1 MNKNK
6 EKLLLGGLV
15 VSLGLLSNSP
25 QIVKADHLAVSH
37 LVSGNDTKS
46 NIDSQNPIATN
57 EGNDQTNTA
66 ADSNSK
72 DQTTSLIS
80 VPVISTK
87 NNENSDADAKAAN
100 QKDVPP
106 AVTHGE
112 NEQQKI
118 ATKANLISSDSNG
131 AHLTYDPDQEVATIS
146 GNITADSNDVP
157 RTISQFF
164 LTNKPKKI
172 VIDGPLAIKGS
183 AAGLFSDLNDLEEF
197 EGLSN
202 FDTSQVTNM
211 ASMFSNDKNLKSLDL
226 SGFNT
231 SNVTDMNKLFKSCSA
246 LTNLDVSS
254 FNTAKV
260 KDMSTMFN
268 LCTSLTN
275 LNLNNFDTKNVENMN
290 SMFYACR
297 NLTALNISSFNTAKV
312 TDMSAMFGMCL
323 KLSNL
328 NVASFDTSSAEQTV
342 GMFLY
347 CMSLNQLDVSHFNTS
362 NVTSTNGM
370 FAFCTNLT
378 KIDVSHFNT
387 DKVTD
392 MMEMFSGDS
401 SLTSL
406 DISNFNMDSVTSS
419 DNMLN
424 GLASLNYLK
433 LGAKNSLSNTGLDT
447 SGIWVNVGNG
457 TAEHPQALKDKRWTS
472 PQLLTNYNP
481 AKDADAY
488 VRYNAAVITHHQDQ
502 EGNQLAPNDV
512 QTGGL
517 NTPYTTKPKDITGYA
532 LAETPANASGSFA
545 DNTITDVVYLYKKAP
560 TKLPVNPNVPSKAAD
575 VIVHYQDENGNK
587 LTSEIVLS
595 GNVGDGYTTGAKD
608 LAGYTLK
615 SRPTNATGFF
625 STQTQDVTY
634 IYTKKNNNPSVNNPT
649 NSSTK
654 PEKPNKQKKPTRPK
668 PQKAV
673 SKQHHVKKTGRRS
686 QIIQHS
692 TIKSHNLSST
702 SKRTN
707 VLAKTGESK
716 ESNFMIMF
724 TGIIVTGTVAVIGW
738 FTRKRK
744 EK

>member
-6 EKLLLGGLV
+6 EKLLLGGVLTTI
-15 VSLGLLSNSP
+15 GLLSASP
-25 QIVKADHLAVSH
+25 QIAKADQLAASHLAASNV
-37 LVSGNDTKS
+37 TKS
-46 NIDSQNPIATN
+46 PK
-57 EGNDQTNTA
+57 A
-66 ADSNSK
+66 AES
-72 DQTTSLIS
+72 
-80 VPVISTK
+80 
-87 NNENSDADAKAAN
+87 AAN
-100 QKDVPP
+100 QQPSTSDDSSSSMPSLPPASNSSTTDNNKPTSNANQSNVPP
-106 AVTHGE
+106 AITHGE

-118 ATKANLISSDSNG
+118 ATKANLISSDING
-131 AHLTYDPDQEVATIS
+131 AHLTYDPDQGVATIS
-146 GNITADSNDVP
+146 GNVTAASNDVP
-157 RTISQFF
+157 RSISQFF

-172 VIDGPLAIKGS
+172 VIDGPLTIKGS

-211 ASMFSNDKNLKSLDL
+211 ASMFANDKNLRSLDL
-226 SGFNT
+226 SSFNT
-231 SNVTDMNKLFKSCSA
+231 SNVIDMNKLFKSCSA

-297 NLTALNISSFNTAKV
+297 NLSSLSISNFNTAKV
-312 TDMSAMFGMCL
+312 TDMTAMFGMCF

-328 NVASFDTSSAEQTV
+328 NVASFDTSSVKQAV

-362 NVTSTNGM
+362 NITSTNGM
-370 FAFCTNLT
+370 FAFCTNLA

-387 DKVTD
+387 DQVTD

-488 VRYNAAVITHHQDQ
+488 VRYNAAVITHYQDQ

-517 NTPYTTKPKDITGYA
+517 NTPYTTKPKDITGYT

-560 TKLPVNPNVPSKAAD
+560 TPTKPPVNPVVPSKAAN
-575 VIVHYQDENGNK
+575 VIVHYQDESGNP
-587 LTSEIVLS
+587 LASDIVLS
-595 GNVGDGYTTGAKD
+595 GNVGDGYTTDTKEFT
-608 LAGYTLK
+608 GYHLK

-625 STQTQDVTY
+625 SAQAQDVTY
-634 IYTKKNNNPSVNNPT
+634 IYAKDSNSPTENVPVNDNHHGKNPT
-649 NSSTK
+649 
-654 PEKPNKQKKPTRPK
+654 K
-668 PQKAV
+668 PQTTNHLRPQAPQSP
-673 SKQHHVKKTGRRS
+673 SKQHLTNNHVAIPKSPTDNQASNKLPQTGKNQTQS
-686 QIIQHS
+686 LL
-692 TIKSHNLSST
+692 TILAGLLSAT
-702 SKRTN
+702 F
-707 VLAKTGESK
+707 A
-716 ESNFMIMF
+716 
-724 TGIIVTGTVAVIGW
+724 AVSGW
-738 FTRKRK
+738 FIHKHK
-744 EK
+744 EN

>member
-6 EKLLLGGLV
+6 EKLLLGGVLTTI
-15 VSLGLLSNSP
+15 GLLSASP
-25 QIVKADHLAVSH
+25 QIAKADQLAASHLAASNV
-37 LVSGNDTKS
+37 TKS
-46 NIDSQNPIATN
+46 TK
-57 EGNDQTNTA
+57 A
-66 ADSNSK
+66 AES
-72 DQTTSLIS
+72 
-80 VPVISTK
+80 
-87 NNENSDADAKAAN
+87 AAN
-100 QKDVPP
+100 QQPSTSDDSSSSMPSLPPASNSSTTDNNKPTSNANQSNVPP
-106 AVTHGE
+106 AITHGE

-118 ATKANLISSDSNG
+118 ATKANLISSDING
-131 AHLTYDPDQEVATIS
+131 AHLTYDPDQGVATIS
-146 GNITADSNDVP
+146 GNVTAASNDVP
-157 RTISQFF
+157 RSISQFF

-172 VIDGPLAIKGS
+172 VIDGPLTIKGS

-211 ASMFSNDKNLKSLDL
+211 ASMFANDKNLRSLDL
-226 SGFNT
+226 SSFNT
-231 SNVTDMNKLFKSCSA
+231 SNVIDMNKLFKSCSA

-297 NLTALNISSFNTAKV
+297 NLSSLSISNFNTAKV
-312 TDMSAMFGMCL
+312 TDMTAMFGMCF

-328 NVASFDTSSAEQTV
+328 NVASFDTSNVKQAV

-362 NVTSTNGM
+362 NITSTNGM

-387 DKVTD
+387 DQVTD

-406 DISNFNMDSVTSS
+406 DISNFNMDAVTSS

-424 GLASLNYLK
+424 GLTGLNYLK

-447 SGIWVNVGNG
+447 PGIWVNVGDG
-457 TAEHPQALKDKRWTS
+457 TTEHPQALKDKRWTS

-488 VRYNAAVITHHQDQ
+488 VRYNAAVITHYQDQ

-517 NTPYTTKPKDITGYA
+517 NTPYTTKPKDITGYT

-560 TKLPVNPNVPSKAAD
+560 TPTKPPVNPVVPSKAAN
-575 VIVHYQDENGNK
+575 VIVHYQDEDGNS
-587 LTSEIVLS
+587 LTSDIVLS
-595 GNVGDGYTTGAKD
+595 GNVGDGYTTDAKEFT
-608 LAGYTLK
+608 GYHLK

-625 STQTQDVTY
+625 STQAQDVTY
-634 IYTKKNNNPSVNNPT
+634 IYAKDSNSPTENVPVNDNHHGKNPT
-649 NSSTK
+649 
-654 PEKPNKQKKPTRPK
+654 K
-668 PQKAV
+668 PQTTNHLRPQAPQSP
-673 SKQHHVKKTGRRS
+673 SKQHLTNNHVAIPTAPTGHQAANKLPQTGKNQTQS
-686 QIIQHS
+686 LL
-692 TIKSHNLSST
+692 TILAGLLSAT
-702 SKRTN
+702 F
-707 VLAKTGESK
+707 A
-716 ESNFMIMF
+716 
-724 TGIIVTGTVAVIGW
+724 AVSGW
-738 FTRKRK
+738 FIHKHK
-744 EK
+744 EN

>member
-6 EKLLLGGLV
+6 EKLLLGGVLTTI
-15 VSLGLLSNSP
+15 GLLSASP
-25 QIVKADHLAVSH
+25 QIAKADQLAASHLAASNV
-37 LVSGNDTKS
+37 TKS
-46 NIDSQNPIATN
+46 TK
-57 EGNDQTNTA
+57 A
-66 ADSNSK
+66 AES
-72 DQTTSLIS
+72 
-80 VPVISTK
+80 
-87 NNENSDADAKAAN
+87 AAN
-100 QKDVPP
+100 QQPSTSDDSSSSMPSLPPASNSSTTDNNKPTSNANQSNVPP
-106 AVTHGE
+106 AITHGE

-118 ATKANLISSDSNG
+118 ATKANLISSDING
-131 AHLTYDPDQEVATIS
+131 AHLTYDPDQGVATIS
-146 GNITADSNDVP
+146 GNVTAASNDVP
-157 RTISQFF
+157 RSISQFF

-183 AAGLFSDLNDLEEF
+183 AAGLFSDLNNLEEF

-202 FDTSQVTNM
+202 FDTSQVTSM
-211 ASMFSNDKNLKSLDL
+211 LSMFANDKSLKSLDL

-231 SNVTDMNKLFKSCSA
+231 SNVTDMSKLFKSCSA

-290 SMFYACR
+290 SMFYACQ
-297 NLTALNISSFNTAKV
+297 NLSSLSISNFNTAKV
-312 TDMSAMFGMCL
+312 TDMTAMFGMCF

-328 NVASFDTSSAEQTV
+328 NVASFDTSNVKQAV

-362 NVTSTNGM
+362 NITSTNGM
-370 FAFCTNLT
+370 FAFCTNLA

-387 DKVTD
+387 DQVTD

-447 SGIWVNVGNG
+447 LGIWVNVGNG

-488 VRYNAAVITHHQDQ
+488 VRYNAAVITHYQDQ

-517 NTPYTTKPKDITGYA
+517 NTPYTTKPKDITGYT
-532 LAETPANASGSFA
+532 LVETPANASGSFA

-560 TKLPVNPNVPSKAAD
+560 TPTKPPVNPVVPSKAAN
-575 VIVHYQDENGNK
+575 VVVHYQDEDGNS
-587 LTSEIVLS
+587 LTSDIVLS
-595 GNVGDGYTTGAKD
+595 GNVGDGYTTDTKEFT
-608 LAGYTLK
+608 GYHLK
-615 SRPTNATGFF
+615 ARPTNATGFF
-625 STQTQDVTY
+625 SAETQDVTY
-634 IYTKKNNNPSVNNPT
+634 IYAKDSNTPAENVPVNDNHHGKNPT
-649 NSSTK
+649 
-654 PEKPNKQKKPTRPK
+654 K
-668 PQKAV
+668 PQTTNHLRPQAPQSP
-673 SKQHHVKKTGRRS
+673 SKQHLTNNHVAIPTAPTDNQASNKLPQTGKNQTQS
-686 QIIQHS
+686 LL
-692 TIKSHNLSST
+692 T
-702 SKRTN
+702 
-707 VLAKTGESK
+707 VLAGLLSAT
-716 ESNFMIMF
+716 FA
-724 TGIIVTGTVAVIGW
+724 AVSGW
-738 FTRKRK
+738 FIHKHK
-744 EK
+744 EN

>member
-6 EKLLLGGLV
+6 EKLLLGGVLTTI
-15 VSLGLLSNSP
+15 GLLSASP
-25 QIVKADHLAVSH
+25 QIAKADQLAASHLAASNV
-37 LVSGNDTKS
+37 TKS
-46 NIDSQNPIATN
+46 PK
-57 EGNDQTNTA
+57 A
-66 ADSNSK
+66 AES
-72 DQTTSLIS
+72 
-80 VPVISTK
+80 
-87 NNENSDADAKAAN
+87 AAN
-100 QKDVPP
+100 QQPSTSDDSSSSMPSVPP
-106 AVTHGE
+106 ASNSSTTDNNEPASNANQSDIPPAITHGE

-118 ATKANLISSDSNG
+118 ATKANLISSDING
-131 AHLTYDPDQEVATIS
+131 AHLTYYPDQGVATIS
-146 GNITADSNDVP
+146 GNVTAASNDVP
-157 RTISQFF
+157 RLISQFF

-172 VIDGPLAIKGS
+172 VIDGPLTIKGS

-211 ASMFSNDKNLKSLDL
+211 ASMFANDKNLRSLDL
-226 SGFNT
+226 SSFNT
-231 SNVTDMNKLFKSCSA
+231 SNVIDMNKLFKSCSA

-297 NLTALNISSFNTAKV
+297 NLSSLSISNFNTAKV
-312 TDMSAMFGMCL
+312 TDMTAMFGMCF

-328 NVASFDTSSAEQTV
+328 NVASFDTSNVKQAV

-362 NVTSTNGM
+362 NITSTNGM
-370 FAFCTNLT
+370 FAFCTNLA

-387 DKVTD
+387 DQVTD

-406 DISNFNMDSVTSS
+406 DISNFNMDAVTSS

-424 GLASLNYLK
+424 GLTGLNYLK

-447 SGIWVNVGNG
+447 PGIWVNVGDG
-457 TAEHPQALKDKRWTS
+457 TTEHPQALKDKRWTS

-488 VRYNAAVITHHQDQ
+488 VRYNAAVITHYQDQ

-517 NTPYTTKPKDITGYA
+517 NTPYTTKPKDITGYT

-560 TKLPVNPNVPSKAAD
+560 TKPPVNPVVPSKAAN
-575 VIVHYQDENGNK
+575 VIVHYQDESGNP
-587 LTSEIVLS
+587 LTSDIVLS
-595 GNVGDGYTTGAKD
+595 GNLSDGYTTDTKEFN
-608 LAGYTLK
+608 GYHLK

-625 STQTQDVTY
+625 STQAQDVTY
-634 IYTKKNNNPSVNNPT
+634 IYAKDSNSPTENVPVNDNHHGKNPT
-649 NSSTK
+649 
-654 PEKPNKQKKPTRPK
+654 K
-668 PQKAV
+668 PQTTNHLRPQAPQSP
-673 SKQHHVKKTGRRS
+673 SKQHLTNNHVAIPTAPTGHQAANKLPQTGKNQTQS
-686 QIIQHS
+686 LL
-692 TIKSHNLSST
+692 TILAGLLSAT
-702 SKRTN
+702 F
-707 VLAKTGESK
+707 A
-716 ESNFMIMF
+716 
-724 TGIIVTGTVAVIGW
+724 AVSGW
-738 FTRKRK
+738 FIHKHK
-744 EK
+744 EN

>member
-6 EKLLLGGLV
+6 EKLLLGGVLTTI
-15 VSLGLLSNSP
+15 GLLSASP
-25 QIVKADHLAVSH
+25 QIAKADQLAASHLAASNV
-37 LVSGNDTKS
+37 TKS
-46 NIDSQNPIATN
+46 
-57 EGNDQTNTA
+57 
-66 ADSNSK
+66 
-72 DQTTSLIS
+72 
-80 VPVISTK
+80 TK
-87 NNENSDADAKAAN
+87 AVESAAN
-100 QKDVPP
+100 QQPSTSDDSSSSMPSVPP
-106 AVTHGE
+106 ASNSSTTDNNEPASNANQSDMPPAITHDE
-112 NEQQKI
+112 NEQQRI
-118 ATKANLISSDSNG
+118 ATKANLISSDING
-131 AHLTYDPDQEVATIS
+131 AHLTYDPDQGVATIS
-146 GNITADSNDVP
+146 GNVTAASNDVP
-157 RTISQFF
+157 RSISQFF

-172 VIDGPLAIKGS
+172 VIDGPLTIKGS

-202 FDTSQVTNM
+202 FDTSQVTSM
-211 ASMFSNDKNLKSLDL
+211 LSMFANDKNLKSLDL

-231 SNVTDMNKLFKSCSA
+231 SNVTDMSKLFKSCSA

-297 NLTALNISSFNTAKV
+297 NLSSLSISNFNTAKV
-312 TDMSAMFGMCL
+312 TDMTAMFGMCF

-328 NVASFDTSSAEQTV
+328 NVASFDTSNVKQAV

-362 NVTSTNGM
+362 NITSTNGM
-370 FAFCTNLT
+370 FAFCTNLA

-387 DKVTD
+387 DQVTD

-447 SGIWVNVGNG
+447 PGIWVNVGDG
-457 TAEHPQALKDKRWTS
+457 TTEHPQALKDKRWTS

-488 VRYNAAVITHHQDQ
+488 VRYNAAVITHYQDQ

-517 NTPYTTKPKDITGYA
+517 NTPYTTKPKDITGYT
-532 LAETPANASGSFA
+532 LVETPANASGSFA

-560 TKLPVNPNVPSKAAD
+560 TPTKPPVNPVVPSKAAN
-575 VIVHYQDENGNK
+575 VIVHYQDESGNS
-587 LTSEIVLS
+587 LTSDIVLS
-595 GNVGDGYTTGAKD
+595 GNVGDGYTTDTKEFN
-608 LAGYTLK
+608 GYHLK
-615 SRPTNATGFF
+615 ARPTNATGFF
-625 STQTQDVTY
+625 SAQAQDVTY
-634 IYTKKNNNPSVNNPT
+634 IYAKDSNSPTENVPVNDNHHGKNPT
-649 NSSTK
+649 
-654 PEKPNKQKKPTRPK
+654 K
-668 PQKAV
+668 PQTTNHLRPQAPQSP
-673 SKQHHVKKTGRRS
+673 SKQHLTNNHVAIPKSPTDNQASNKLPQTGKNQTQS
-686 QIIQHS
+686 LL
-692 TIKSHNLSST
+692 T
-702 SKRTN
+702 
-707 VLAKTGESK
+707 VLAGLLSAT
-716 ESNFMIMF
+716 FA
-724 TGIIVTGTVAVIGW
+724 AVSGW
-738 FTRKRK
+738 FIHKHK
-744 EK
+744 EN

>member
-6 EKLLLGGLV
+6 EKLLLGGVLTTI
-15 VSLGLLSNSP
+15 GLLSASP
-25 QIVKADHLAVSH
+25 QIAKADQLAASHLAASNV
-37 LVSGNDTKS
+37 TKS
-46 NIDSQNPIATN
+46 TK
-57 EGNDQTNTA
+57 A
-66 ADSNSK
+66 AES
-72 DQTTSLIS
+72 
-80 VPVISTK
+80 
-87 NNENSDADAKAAN
+87 AAN
-100 QKDVPP
+100 QQPSTSDDSSSSMPSLPPASNSSTTDNNKPTSNANQSNVPP
-106 AVTHGE
+106 AITHGE

-118 ATKANLISSDSNG
+118 ATKANLISSDING
-131 AHLTYDPDQEVATIS
+131 AHLTYDPDQGVATIS
-146 GNITADSNDVP
+146 GNVTAASNDVP
-157 RTISQFF
+157 RSISQFF

-172 VIDGPLAIKGS
+172 VIDGPLTIKGS

-211 ASMFSNDKNLKSLDL
+211 ASMFANDKNLRSLDL
-226 SGFNT
+226 SSFNT
-231 SNVTDMNKLFKSCSA
+231 SNVIDMNKLFKSCSA

-297 NLTALNISSFNTAKV
+297 NLSSLSISNFNTAKV
-312 TDMSAMFGMCL
+312 TDMTAMFGMCF

-328 NVASFDTSSAEQTV
+328 NVASFDTSSVKQAV

-362 NVTSTNGM
+362 NITSTNGM
-370 FAFCTNLT
+370 FAFCTNLA

-387 DKVTD
+387 DQVTD

-433 LGAKNSLSNTGLDT
+433 LGAKNSLSNTGIDT
-447 SGIWVNVGNG
+447 PGIWVNVGDG
-457 TAEHPQALKDKRWTS
+457 TTEHPQALKDKRWTS

-488 VRYNAAVITHHQDQ
+488 VRYNAAVITHYQDQ
-502 EGNQLAPNDV
+502 DGNQLAPNDV

-517 NTPYTTKPKDITGYA
+517 NTKYTTTPKDITGYT

-560 TKLPVNPNVPSKAAD
+560 TPTKPPVNPIIPSKAANI
-575 VIVHYQDENGNK
+575 VVHYQDESGNP
-587 LTSEIVLS
+587 LTSDIVLS
-595 GNVGDGYTTGAKD
+595 GNVGDGYITDIKEFNGHH
-608 LAGYTLK
+608 LK

-625 STQTQDVTY
+625 STQAQDVTY
-634 IYTKKNNNPSVNNPT
+634 IYAKDSNSPSKNVPINNNHQDKNPT
-649 NSSTK
+649 K
-654 PEKPNKQKKPTRPK
+654 PQTTNHLRPQAPQSLSKRYLTNNHIARPK
-668 PQKAV
+668 ITAGNLASNKLPQ
-673 SKQHHVKKTGRRS
+673 TGKNQTQS
-686 QIIQHS
+686 LL
-692 TIKSHNLSST
+692 T
-702 SKRTN
+702 
-707 VLAKTGESK
+707 VLAGLLSATFAAIS
-716 ESNFMIMF
+716 
-724 TGIIVTGTVAVIGW
+724 GW
-738 FTRKRK
+738 FIHKHR
-744 EK
+744 EN

>member
-6 EKLLLGGLV
+6 EKLLLGGVLTTI
-15 VSLGLLSNSP
+15 GLLSASP
-25 QIVKADHLAVSH
+25 QIAKADQLAASHLAA
-37 LVSGNDTKS
+37 S
-46 NIDSQNPIATN
+46 NVTESPK
-57 EGNDQTNTA
+57 A
-66 ADSNSK
+66 AES
-72 DQTTSLIS
+72 
-80 VPVISTK
+80 
-87 NNENSDADAKAAN
+87 AAN
-100 QKDVPP
+100 QQPSTSDDSSSSVPSVPP
-106 AVTHGE
+106 ASNSSTTDNNETANNANQSDMPPAITHGE

-118 ATKANLISSDSNG
+118 ATKANLISSDING
-131 AHLTYDPDQEVATIS
+131 AHLTYDPDQGVATIS
-146 GNITADSNDVP
+146 GNVTAASNDVP
-157 RTISQFF
+157 RSISQFF

-172 VIDGPLAIKGS
+172 VIDGPLTIKGS

-211 ASMFSNDKNLKSLDL
+211 ASMFANDKNLRSLDL
-226 SGFNT
+226 SSFNT
-231 SNVTDMNKLFKSCSA
+231 SNVIDMNKLFKSCSA

-297 NLTALNISSFNTAKV
+297 NLSSLSISNFNTAKV
-312 TDMSAMFGMCL
+312 TDMTAMFGMCF

-328 NVASFDTSSAEQTV
+328 NVASFDTSSVKQAV

-362 NVTSTNGM
+362 NITSTNGM
-370 FAFCTNLT
+370 FAFCTNLA

-387 DKVTD
+387 DQVTD

-447 SGIWVNVGNG
+447 PGIWVNVGNG

-481 AKDADAY
+481 AKDADTY
-488 VRYNAAVITHHQDQ
+488 VRYNAAVITHYQDQ
-502 EGNQLAPNDV
+502 DGNQLAPNDV

-517 NTPYTTKPKDITGYA
+517 NTPYTTKPKDITGYT

-560 TKLPVNPNVPSKAAD
+560 TPTKPPVNPVVPSKAAN
-575 VIVHYQDENGNK
+575 VIVHYQDESGNP
-587 LTSEIVLS
+587 LTSDIVLS
-595 GNVGDGYTTGAKD
+595 GNVGYGYTTDTKEFT
-608 LAGYTLK
+608 GYHLK

-625 STQTQDVTY
+625 STRAQDVTY
-634 IYTKKNNNPSVNNPT
+634 IYAKDSNSPAENVPVNDNHHGKNPT
-649 NSSTK
+649 K
-654 PEKPNKQKKPTRPK
+654 PLTTNHLRPHAPQSPSKRYLTNNHVVKPKAPAGNQAANKL
-668 PQKAV
+668 PQTGKNQTQSLLTVLAGLLSATVAAV
-673 SKQHHVKKTGRRS
+673 S
-686 QIIQHS
+686 
-692 TIKSHNLSST
+692 
-702 SKRTN
+702 
-707 VLAKTGESK
+707 
-716 ESNFMIMF
+716 
-724 TGIIVTGTVAVIGW
+724 GW
-738 FTRKRK
+738 FIHRHK
-744 EK
+744 EN

>member
-6 EKLLLGGLV
+6 EKLLLGGVLTTI
-15 VSLGLLSNSP
+15 GLLSASP
-25 QIVKADHLAVSH
+25 QIAKADQLAASHLAASNV
-37 LVSGNDTKS
+37 TKS
-46 NIDSQNPIATN
+46 QQAAEPAANRQPSTS
-57 EGNDQTNTA
+57 
-66 ADSNSK
+66 ADSS
-72 DQTTSLIS
+72 SS
-80 VPVISTK
+80 VPS
-87 NNENSDADAKAAN
+87 
-100 QKDVPP
+100 VPP
-106 AVTHGE
+106 ASNSSTTDNNETDNNANQSDMPPAITHGE

-118 ATKANLISSDSNG
+118 ATKANLISSDING
-131 AHLTYDPDQEVATIS
+131 AHLTYDPDQGVATIS
-146 GNITADSNDVP
+146 GNVTAASNDVP
-157 RTISQFF
+157 RLISQFF

-172 VIDGPLAIKGS
+172 VIDGPLTIKGS

-211 ASMFSNDKNLKSLDL
+211 ASMFANDKNLRSLDL
-226 SGFNT
+226 SSFNT
-231 SNVTDMNKLFKSCSA
+231 SNVIDMNKLFKSCSA

-297 NLTALNISSFNTAKV
+297 NLSSLSISNFNTAKV
-312 TDMSAMFGMCL
+312 TDMTAMFGMCF

-328 NVASFDTSSAEQTV
+328 NVASFDTSNVKQAV

-362 NVTSTNGM
+362 NITSTNGM

-387 DKVTD
+387 DQVTD

-447 SGIWVNVGNG
+447 PGIWVNVGNG
-457 TAEHPQALKDKRWTS
+457 TTEHPQALKDKRWTS

-488 VRYNAAVITHHQDQ
+488 VRYNAAVITHYQDQ
-502 EGNQLAPNDV
+502 DGNQLAPNDV

-517 NTPYTTKPKDITGYA
+517 NTPYTTKPKDITGYT

-560 TKLPVNPNVPSKAAD
+560 TPTKPPVNPVVPSKAAN
-575 VIVHYQDENGNK
+575 VIVHYQDESGNS
-587 LTSEIVLS
+587 LTSDIVLS
-595 GNVGDGYTTGAKD
+595 GNVGDGYTTDTKEFN
-608 LAGYTLK
+608 GYHLK

-625 STQTQDVTY
+625 STQAQDVTY
-634 IYTKKNNNPSVNNPT
+634 IYAKDSNSPSENVPINNNHQDKNL
-649 NSSTK
+649 TK
-654 PEKPNKQKKPTRPK
+654 PQTTTHLRPQAPQSLSKRYLTNNHIARPK
-668 PQKAV
+668 ITAGNLASNKLPQ
-673 SKQHHVKKTGRRS
+673 TGKNQTQS
-686 QIIQHS
+686 LL
-692 TIKSHNLSST
+692 T
-702 SKRTN
+702 
-707 VLAKTGESK
+707 VLAGLLSATFAAIS
-716 ESNFMIMF
+716 
-724 TGIIVTGTVAVIGW
+724 GW
-738 FTRKRK
+738 FIHKHR
-744 EK
+744 EN

>member
-6 EKLLLGGLV
+6 EKLLLGGVLTTI
-15 VSLGLLSNSP
+15 GLLSASP
-25 QIVKADHLAVSH
+25 QIAKADQLAASHLAASNV
-37 LVSGNDTKS
+37 TKS
-46 NIDSQNPIATN
+46 TK
-57 EGNDQTNTA
+57 A
-66 ADSNSK
+66 AES
-72 DQTTSLIS
+72 
-80 VPVISTK
+80 
-87 NNENSDADAKAAN
+87 AAN
-100 QKDVPP
+100 QQPSTSDDSSSSMPSLPPASNSSTTDNNKPTSNANQSNVPP
-106 AVTHGE
+106 AITHGE

-118 ATKANLISSDSNG
+118 ATKANLISSDING
-131 AHLTYDPDQEVATIS
+131 AHLTYDPDQGVATIS
-146 GNITADSNDVP
+146 GNVTAASNDVP
-157 RTISQFF
+157 RSISQFF

-172 VIDGPLAIKGS
+172 VIDGPLTIKGS

-211 ASMFSNDKNLKSLDL
+211 ASMFANDKNLRSLDL
-226 SGFNT
+226 SSFNT
-231 SNVTDMNKLFKSCSA
+231 SNVIDMNKLFKSCSA

-275 LNLNNFDTKNVENMN
+275 LNLNNFDTKNVENMSN
-290 SMFYACR
+290 MFFSCF
-297 NLTALNISSFNTAKV
+297 NLTSLNINSFNTSKV
-312 TDMSAMFGMCL
+312 TDFS
-323 KLSNL
+323 
-328 NVASFDTSSAEQTV
+328 
-342 GMFLY
+342 GMFSG
-347 CMSLNQLDVSHFNTS
+347 CESLTQLDVSHFNTS
-362 NVTSTNGM
+362 NVTNMNGM
-370 FAFCTNLT
+370 FSSCSNLT

-387 DKVTD
+387 DQVTD

-447 SGIWVNVGNG
+447 PGIWVNVGNG

-488 VRYNAAVITHHQDQ
+488 VRYNAAVITHYQDQ

-517 NTPYTTKPKDITGYA
+517 NTPYTTKPKDITGYT
-532 LAETPANASGSFA
+532 LVETPANASGSFA

-560 TKLPVNPNVPSKAAD
+560 TPTKPPVNPVVPSKAAN
-575 VIVHYQDENGNK
+575 VIVHYQDEDGNS
-587 LTSEIVLS
+587 LTSDIVLS
-595 GNVGDGYTTGAKD
+595 GNVGDGYTTDTKEFT
-608 LAGYTLK
+608 GYHLK

-625 STQTQDVTY
+625 STQAQDVTY
-634 IYTKKNNNPSVNNPT
+634 IYAKDSNTPAENVPVNDNHHGKNPT
-649 NSSTK
+649 
-654 PEKPNKQKKPTRPK
+654 K
-668 PQKAV
+668 PQTTNHLRPQAPQSP
-673 SKQHHVKKTGRRS
+673 SKQHLTNNHVAIPRTTADNIASSKLPQTGKNQTQS
-686 QIIQHS
+686 LL
-692 TIKSHNLSST
+692 T
-702 SKRTN
+702 
-707 VLAKTGESK
+707 VLAGLLSAT
-716 ESNFMIMF
+716 FA
-724 TGIIVTGTVAVIGW
+724 AVSGW
-738 FTRKRK
+738 FIHKHK
-744 EK
+744 EN

>member
-6 EKLLLGGLV
+6 EKLLLGGVLTTI
-15 VSLGLLSNSP
+15 GLLSASP
-25 QIVKADHLAVSH
+25 QIAKADQLAASHLAASNV
-37 LVSGNDTKS
+37 TKS
-46 NIDSQNPIATN
+46 TK
-57 EGNDQTNTA
+57 A
-66 ADSNSK
+66 AES
-72 DQTTSLIS
+72 
-80 VPVISTK
+80 
-87 NNENSDADAKAAN
+87 AAN
-100 QKDVPP
+100 QQPSTSDDSSSSMPSLPPASNSSTTDNNKPTSNANQSNVPP
-106 AVTHGE
+106 AITHGE

-118 ATKANLISSDSNG
+118 ATKANLISSDING
-131 AHLTYDPDQEVATIS
+131 AHLTYDPDQGVATIS
-146 GNITADSNDVP
+146 GNVTAASNDVP
-157 RTISQFF
+157 RSISQFF

-172 VIDGPLAIKGS
+172 VIDGPLTIKGS

-211 ASMFSNDKNLKSLDL
+211 ASMFANDKNLRSLDL
-226 SGFNT
+226 SSFNT
-231 SNVTDMNKLFKSCSA
+231 SNVIDMNKLFKSCSA

-297 NLTALNISSFNTAKV
+297 NLSSLSISNFNTAKV
-312 TDMSAMFGMCL
+312 TDMTAMFGMCF

-328 NVASFDTSSAEQTV
+328 NVASFDTSSVKQAV

-362 NVTSTNGM
+362 NITSTNGM
-370 FAFCTNLT
+370 FAFCTNLA

-387 DKVTD
+387 DQVTD

-488 VRYNAAVITHHQDQ
+488 VRYNAAVITHYQDQ

-517 NTPYTTKPKDITGYA
+517 NTPYTTKPKDITGYT

-560 TKLPVNPNVPSKAAD
+560 TPTKPPVNPVVPSKAAN
-575 VIVHYQDENGNK
+575 VIVHYQDEDGNS
-587 LTSEIVLS
+587 LTSDIVLS
-595 GNVGDGYTTGAKD
+595 GNVGDGYTTDAKEFS
-608 LAGYTLK
+608 GYHLK
-615 SRPTNATGFF
+615 TRPTNATGFF

-634 IYTKKNNNPSVNNPT
+634 IYVKNSNNPAENVPINNNHHDKNPT
-649 NSSTK
+649 
-654 PEKPNKQKKPTRPK
+654 K
-668 PQKAV
+668 PQTTNHLRPQAPQSP
-673 SKQHHVKKTGRRS
+673 SKQHLTNNHVAIPRTTADNIASSKLPQTGKNQTQS
-686 QIIQHS
+686 LL
-692 TIKSHNLSST
+692 T
-702 SKRTN
+702 
-707 VLAKTGESK
+707 VLAGLLSAT
-716 ESNFMIMF
+716 FA
-724 TGIIVTGTVAVIGW
+724 AVSGW
-738 FTRKRK
+738 FIHKHK
-744 EK
+744 EN

>member
-6 EKLLLGGLV
+6 EKLLLGGVLTTI
-15 VSLGLLSNSP
+15 GLLSASP
-25 QIVKADHLAVSH
+25 QIAKADQLAASHLAASNV
-37 LVSGNDTKS
+37 TKS
-46 NIDSQNPIATN
+46 TK
-57 EGNDQTNTA
+57 A
-66 ADSNSK
+66 AES
-72 DQTTSLIS
+72 
-80 VPVISTK
+80 
-87 NNENSDADAKAAN
+87 AAN
-100 QKDVPP
+100 QQPSTSDDSSSSMPSLPPASNSSTTDNNKPTSNANQSNVPP
-106 AVTHGE
+106 AITHGE

-118 ATKANLISSDSNG
+118 ATKANLISSDING
-131 AHLTYDPDQEVATIS
+131 AHLTYDPDQGVATIS
-146 GNITADSNDVP
+146 GNVTAASNDVP
-157 RTISQFF
+157 RSISQFF

-172 VIDGPLAIKGS
+172 VIDGPLTIKGS

-211 ASMFSNDKNLKSLDL
+211 ASMFANDKNLRSLDL
-226 SGFNT
+226 SSFNT
-231 SNVTDMNKLFKSCSA
+231 SNVIDMNKLFKSCSA

-297 NLTALNISSFNTAKV
+297 NLSSLSISNFNTAKV
-312 TDMSAMFGMCL
+312 TDMTAMFGMCF

-328 NVASFDTSSAEQTV
+328 NVASFDTSSVKQAV

-362 NVTSTNGM
+362 NITSTNGM
-370 FAFCTNLT
+370 FAFCTNLA

-488 VRYNAAVITHHQDQ
+488 VRYNAAVITHYQDQ

-517 NTPYTTKPKDITGYA
+517 NTPYTTKPKDITGYT

-560 TKLPVNPNVPSKAAD
+560 TKPPVNPVVPSKAAN
-575 VIVHYQDENGNK
+575 VIVHYQDEDGNS
-587 LTSEIVLS
+587 LTSDIVLS
-595 GNVGDGYTTGAKD
+595 GNVGDGYTTDAKEFS
-608 LAGYTLK
+608 GYHLK
-615 SRPTNATGFF
+615 TRPTNATGFF

-634 IYTKKNNNPSVNNPT
+634 IYVKNSNNPAENVPINNNHHDKNPT
-649 NSSTK
+649 
-654 PEKPNKQKKPTRPK
+654 K
-668 PQKAV
+668 PQTTNHLRPQAPQSP
-673 SKQHHVKKTGRRS
+673 SKQHLTNNHVAIPRTTADNIASSKLPQTGKNQTQS
-686 QIIQHS
+686 LL
-692 TIKSHNLSST
+692 T
-702 SKRTN
+702 
-707 VLAKTGESK
+707 VLAGLLSAT
-716 ESNFMIMF
+716 FA
-724 TGIIVTGTVAVIGW
+724 AVSGW
-738 FTRKRK
+738 FIHKHK
-744 EK
+744 EN

>member
-6 EKLLLGGLV
+6 EKLLLGGVLTTI
-15 VSLGLLSNSP
+15 GLLSASP
-25 QIVKADHLAVSH
+25 QIAKADQLAASHLAASNV
-37 LVSGNDTKS
+37 TKS
-46 NIDSQNPIATN
+46 TK
-57 EGNDQTNTA
+57 A
-66 ADSNSK
+66 AES
-72 DQTTSLIS
+72 
-80 VPVISTK
+80 
-87 NNENSDADAKAAN
+87 AAN
-100 QKDVPP
+100 QQPSTSDDSSSSMPSLPPASNSSTTDNNKPTSNANQSNVPP
-106 AVTHGE
+106 AITHGE

-118 ATKANLISSDSNG
+118 ATKANLISSDING
-131 AHLTYDPDQEVATIS
+131 AHLTYDPDQGVATIS
-146 GNITADSNDVP
+146 GNVTAASNDVP
-157 RTISQFF
+157 RSISQFF

-172 VIDGPLAIKGS
+172 VIDGPLTIKGS

-211 ASMFSNDKNLKSLDL
+211 ASMFANDKNLRSLDL
-226 SGFNT
+226 SSFNT
-231 SNVTDMNKLFKSCSA
+231 SNVIDMNKLFKSCSA

-275 LNLNNFDTKNVENMN
+275 LNLNNFDTKNVENMSN
-290 SMFYACR
+290 MFFSCF
-297 NLTALNISSFNTAKV
+297 NLTSLNINSFNTSKV
-312 TDMSAMFGMCL
+312 TDFS
-323 KLSNL
+323 
-328 NVASFDTSSAEQTV
+328 
-342 GMFLY
+342 GMFSG
-347 CMSLNQLDVSHFNTS
+347 CESLTQLDVSHFNTS
-362 NVTSTNGM
+362 NVTNMNGM
-370 FAFCTNLT
+370 FSSCSNLT

-387 DKVTD
+387 DQVTD

-488 VRYNAAVITHHQDQ
+488 VRYNAAVITHYQDQ

-517 NTPYTTKPKDITGYA
+517 NTPYTTKPKDITGYT

-560 TKLPVNPNVPSKAAD
+560 TPTKPPVNPVVPSKAAN
-575 VIVHYQDENGNK
+575 VIVHYQDESGNS
-587 LTSEIVLS
+587 LTSDIVLS
-595 GNVGDGYTTGAKD
+595 GNVGDGYTTDTKEFT
-608 LAGYTLK
+608 GYHLK

-625 STQTQDVTY
+625 STQAQDVTY
-634 IYTKKNNNPSVNNPT
+634 IYAKDSNSPSENVPINNNHQDKNL
-649 NSSTK
+649 TK
-654 PEKPNKQKKPTRPK
+654 PQTTTHLRPQAPQSLSKRHLTNNHITRPK
-668 PQKAV
+668 ITAGNLASSKLPQTGKNQTQSLLTVLAGLLSATVAAV
-673 SKQHHVKKTGRRS
+673 S
-686 QIIQHS
+686 
-692 TIKSHNLSST
+692 
-702 SKRTN
+702 
-707 VLAKTGESK
+707 
-716 ESNFMIMF
+716 
-724 TGIIVTGTVAVIGW
+724 GW
-738 FTRKRK
+738 FIHKHK
-744 EK
+744 EN

>member
-6 EKLLLGGLV
+6 EKLLLGGVLTTI
-15 VSLGLLSNSP
+15 GLLSASP
-25 QIVKADHLAVSH
+25 QIAKADQLAASH
-37 LVSGNDTKS
+37 LVASNVTKS
-46 NIDSQNPIATN
+46 QQAAEPSANRQPSTSDDSSSSMP
-57 EGNDQTNTA
+57 
-66 ADSNSK
+66 S
-72 DQTTSLIS
+72 
-80 VPVISTK
+80 
-87 NNENSDADAKAAN
+87 
-100 QKDVPP
+100 VPP
-106 AVTHGE
+106 ASNSSTTDNNEPASNANQSDMPPAITHGE

-118 ATKANLISSDSNG
+118 ATKANLISSDING
-131 AHLTYDPDQEVATIS
+131 AHLTYDPDQGVATIS
-146 GNITADSNDVP
+146 GNVTAASNDVP
-157 RTISQFF
+157 RSISQFF

-172 VIDGPLAIKGS
+172 VIDGPLTIKGS

-202 FDTSQVTNM
+202 FDTSQVTSM
-211 ASMFSNDKNLKSLDL
+211 LSMFANDKNLKSLDL

-231 SNVTDMNKLFKSCSA
+231 SNVTDMSKLFKSCSA

-290 SMFYACR
+290 SMFYACQ
-297 NLTALNISSFNTAKV
+297 NLSSLSISNFNTAKV
-312 TDMSAMFGMCL
+312 TDMTAMFGMCF

-328 NVASFDTSSAEQTV
+328 NVASFDTSNVKQAV

-362 NVTSTNGM
+362 NITSTNGM
-370 FAFCTNLT
+370 FAFCTNLA

-387 DKVTD
+387 DQVTD

-447 SGIWVNVGNG
+447 PGIWVNVGNG

-488 VRYNAAVITHHQDQ
+488 VRYNAAVITHYQDQ
-502 EGNQLAPNDV
+502 DGNQLAPNDV

-517 NTPYTTKPKDITGYA
+517 NTPYTTKPKDITGYT

-560 TKLPVNPNVPSKAAD
+560 TPTKPPVNPVVPSKAAN
-575 VIVHYQDENGNK
+575 VVVHYQDEDGNS
-587 LTSEIVLS
+587 LTSDTVLS
-595 GNVGDGYTTGAKD
+595 GNVGDGYTTDTKEFS
-608 LAGYTLK
+608 GYHLK
-615 SRPTNATGFF
+615 TRPTNATSFF

-634 IYTKKNNNPSVNNPT
+634 IYAKNSNNPAENVPINNNHHDKNPT
-649 NSSTK
+649 
-654 PEKPNKQKKPTRPK
+654 K
-668 PQKAV
+668 PQTTNHLRPQAPQSP
-673 SKQHHVKKTGRRS
+673 SKQHLTNNHVAIPRTTADNIASSKLPQTGKNQTQS
-686 QIIQHS
+686 LL
-692 TIKSHNLSST
+692 T
-702 SKRTN
+702 
-707 VLAKTGESK
+707 VLAGLLSAT
-716 ESNFMIMF
+716 FA
-724 TGIIVTGTVAVIGW
+724 AVSGW
-738 FTRKRK
+738 FIHKHK
-744 EK
+744 EN